1 MALPLILSLAGQTI
15 VQMVDS
21 IMVGQL
27 GVVEL
32 AAVAF
37 SGAILVDLLV
47 LGTGIAMSLTPMVG
61 KSFATGGYK
70 ESGILFQNSLIL
82 NTWVGMGLILIG
94 FVIFPFLD
102 CMGQPTEVVNMAKS
116 YYLIGLLS
124 LLPYTV
130 FLSFKQF
137 TEGLG
142 NTKISMYITV
152 FAAGLNIILNY
163 LLIFGK
169 FGFPKMGVEGA
180 ALATLLARCIMPV
193 IFFLYVRR
201 KHPYKRFFL
210 FFHHRFLSFKKQW
223 TLLKVGFP
231 IAIQM
236 FSECFS
242 ISLLTIMMGWIG
254 TEALAANQVVGS
266 IINITYMISNGVAGA
281 VTVFVSHAFGRK
293 NVKDIYR
300 HTRAGL
306 HLATICMG
314 ICGLCLVIFGREISL
329 FFIPNSMVAELSIK
343 MFLISAVMEFFDG
356 WQITYLGALRG
367 LLDVQRPM
375 IYSVS
380 IYLFGGVSIGYIL
393 GFTVHW
399 GAVGIFCGLAVSL
412 VLAALLLHYRFL
424 YSIKRHK
431 RRWEKEDLQSV

>member
-1 MALPLILSLAGQTI
+1 
-15 VQMVDS
+15 
-21 IMVGQL
+21 
-27 GVVEL
+27 
-32 AAVAF
+32 
-37 SGAILVDLLV
+37 
-47 LGTGIAMSLTPMVG
+47 
-61 KSFATGGYK
+61 
-70 ESGILFQNSLIL
+70 
-82 NTWVGMGLILIG
+82 
-94 FVIFPFLD
+94 
-102 CMGQPTEVVNMAKS
+102 
-116 YYLIGLLS
+116 
-124 LLPYTV
+124 
-130 FLSFKQF
+130 
-137 TEGLG
+137 
-142 NTKISMYITV
+142 
-152 FAAGLNIILNY
+152 
-163 LLIFGK
+163 
-169 FGFPKMGVEGA
+169 
-180 ALATLLARCIMPV
+180 
-193 IFFLYVRR
+193 
-201 KHPYKRFFL
+201 
-210 FFHHRFLSFKKQW
+210 
-223 TLLKVGFP
+223 
-231 IAIQM
+231 
-236 FSECFS
+236 
-242 ISLLTIMMGWIG
+242 
-254 TEALAANQVVGS
+254 
-266 IINITYMISNGVAGA
+266 MISNGVAGA